1 MDNTTIFIAVTAAAV
16 VLQMLILLGMFLVTR
31 KLTGHLMDLSDE
43 LESRVLPL
51 LQDGKRLMTDT
62 HQLLDSTRPKLD
74 LILDN
79 ASVISTTARSE
90 TEKLQTSLNAFMDK
104 ARLHAIR
111 ADELLTRTMDRVEE
125 TGSKVEHT
133 VMSPI
138 KHLNGILQGI
148 GVGLEAFFNK
158 ANRPRNGRPRD
169 EMFV

>member
-31 KLTGHLMDLSDE
+31 KLAARVTSLSEE

-51 LQDGKRLMTDT
+51 LEDGKRLMSDT
-62 HQLLDSTRPKLD
+62 HQLLETTRPKLD
-74 LILDN
+74 VILDN
-79 ASVISTTARSE
+79 ASVISTTARTQAQELE
-90 TEKLQTSLNAFMDK
+90 TTLKAFLDK
-104 ARLHAIR
+104 ARLQAIR

-125 TGSKVEHT
+125 TSSKVEHT

-138 KHLNGILQGI
+138 KHFNGILQGI
-148 GVGLEAFFNK
+148 GVGVEAFFNK